1 MKKKG
6 LIFLT
11 GGSGF
16 IGNYILK
23 DLKKKKIKVC
33 ATYFKNKI
41 KKTKY
46 VNPVKINLNR
56 IKKKI
61 LINTKLKN

>member
-41 KKTKY
+41 KKQ
-46 VNPVKINLNR
+46 NM
-56 IKKKI
+56 
-61 LINTKLKN
+61 